1 MYNRVNLCMQTFI
14 KRKLG
19 KNESYRLSSGAFFFF
34 WEGEKGVSYIV
45 GQTWNDSLDLAKP
58 GCARV

>member
-1 MYNRVNLCMQTFI
+1 MKITLVHPVL
-14 KRKLG
+14 
-19 KNESYRLSSGAFFFF
+19 FFG
-34 WEGEKGVSYIV
+34 EGGKGVSYVV